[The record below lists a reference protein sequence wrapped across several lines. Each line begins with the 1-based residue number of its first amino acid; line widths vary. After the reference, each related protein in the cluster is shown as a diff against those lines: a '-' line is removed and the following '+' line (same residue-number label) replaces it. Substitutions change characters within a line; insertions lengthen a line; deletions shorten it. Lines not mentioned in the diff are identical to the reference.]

1 MNNASQLPVLHDE
14 VKAYLMQKLGSRA
27 VKWPTITV
35 LWEEGP
41 VPVLIKSDVA
51 TLARY
56 ANDRIP
62 EAKREMTAMVLR
74 EMKIDDTSDVWHDSA
89 EKRELMQ
96 MWFRPGG
103 KQGKAILSKTVAN
116 ETAAPIVRAMAKA
129 EIEFDA
135 KWDTLTQR
143 LDALKAAQVTV
154 TQLREKAAEEKERF
168 RATPANLAA
177 REMIAKEIRGATKA
191 WVKEESERVAASI
204 RSVTATYLKDRSSPD
219 QDALAF
225 WQAKAGPRPV
235 LEEWAKANNYQMPHD
250 YRTRYVFDGVVK
262 QWTAKMGFGA
272 EQAKTTKNDLMDPDY
287 AIHTGQEHARAV
299 ITGFIGKMQ
308 EKLGFVGGNIRAVRC
323 GAVHQRAG
331 KLESSMRIHLNEP
344 SEAFFDVNSQ
354 VVYSTSVNGL
364 VFGRFPTLF
373 RNLSVDGG
381 KIQHNAASEE
391 EVNAWFK
398 EITASQAVQTAA
410 PGVSGCETATGKPP
424 RAAPLLPEGK
434 PARLKP

>member
-1 MNNASQLPVLHDE
+1 MNTTNQLPVLHDE
-14 VKAYLMQKLGSRA
+14 VKARLMLKLGPKA

-41 VPVLIKSDVA
+41 VPALIKADVA
-51 TLARY
+51 NLARY
-56 ANDRIP
+56 AND
-62 EAKREMTAMVLR
+62 VV
-74 EMKIDDTSDVWHDSA
+74 DDVRQEVDRSYSGNMDRTSADFRA
-89 EKRELMQ
+89 LMELM
-96 MWFRPGG
+96 FAPGG
-103 KQGKAILSKTVAN
+103 KQGRKLKTKAVADESLPTV
-116 ETAAPIVRAMAKA
+116 VRDYAKA
-129 EIEFDA
+129 KLEFED
-135 KWDTLTQR
+135 KWESLITR
-143 LDALKAAQVTV
+143 LNALKAEQVTR
-154 TQLREKAAEEKERF
+154 TQIREKAAEEKERF
-168 RATPANLAA
+168 FATPANLAA
-177 REMIAKEIRGATKA
+177 REMIAKEIRGATKS
-191 WVKEESERVAASI
+191 WVKEEAERVAASI
-204 RSVTATYLKDRSSPD
+204 RSVSATYLKDRSSPD

-344 SEAFFDVNSQ
+344 DGAFFDVNSQ

-398 EITASQAVQTAA
+398 EITASQAAQTAA
-410 PGVSGCETATGKPP
+410 PGVSGRETATGKPP
-424 RAAPLLPEGK
+424 RAAPLLPAGS
-434 PARLKP
+434 PTRLKL

>member
-1 MNNASQLPVLHDE
+1 MNTANQLPVLHDE
-14 VKAYLMQKLGSRA
+14 VKARLMLKLGPKA

-35 LWEEGP
+35 LWESGE
-41 VPVLIKSDVA
+41 VPALIKGDVA
-51 TLARY
+51 NLSRY
-56 ANDRIP
+56 ANDV
-62 EAKREMTAMVLR
+62 A
-74 EMKIDDTSDVWHDSA
+74 DDARQEVDRSYSGKMDRTSTDFRA
-89 EKRELMQ
+89 LMELM
-96 MWFRPGG
+96 FAPGG
-103 KQGKAILSKTVAN
+103 KQGRKLKTKAVAD
-116 ETAAPIVRAMAKA
+116 ESLPPVVRDYAKA
-129 EIEFDA
+129 SLEFEDR
-135 KWDTLTQR
+135 WDSLFAR
-143 LDALKAAQVTV
+143 IDALRVRQVTK

-168 RATPANLAA
+168 FATPANLAA
-177 REMIAKEIRGATKA
+177 REMIAKEIRGATKL
-191 WVKEESERVAASI
+191 WVKEESERVAANI

-262 QWTAKMGFGA
+262 QWTAKLAFGA

-299 ITGFIGKMQ
+299 IAGFIGKMQ

-323 GAVHQRAG
+323 GAVRQRAG

-344 SEAFFDVNSQ
+344 DGAFFDVNSQ
-354 VVYSTSVNGL
+354 VVYATSVNGL
-364 VFGRFPTLF
+364 MFGRFPTLF
-373 RNLSVDGG
+373 RNLSADGG

-398 EITASQAVQTAA
+398 TITASQAAQTAA
-410 PGVSGCETATGKPP
+410 PGVSGCETATGKPQ
-424 RAAPLLPEGK
+424 RAAPLLPAGS
-434 PARLKP
+434 PTRLKP